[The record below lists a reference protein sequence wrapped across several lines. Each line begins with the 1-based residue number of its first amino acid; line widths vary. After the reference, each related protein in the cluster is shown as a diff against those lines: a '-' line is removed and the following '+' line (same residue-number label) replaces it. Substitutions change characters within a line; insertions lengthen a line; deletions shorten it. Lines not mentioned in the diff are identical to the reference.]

1 MKGLNMVGKKIGC
14 IGCGTMGGAVVRAIA
29 ASNLDVQLY
38 VSSGHYSKA
47 ESFVE
52 SLSDLSS
59 GGKARPC
66 DSNLDLAENCDIVFI
81 AVKPAFVMPV
91 IKEIGPAFHKP
102 RVLVSMAAGITISS
116 IQDCVAEL
124 AAEESAGEKFVYPQI
139 FRMMPNLP
147 AVYGESMTAL
157 CAGKDAGEEEASMV
171 AALLATA
178 GKVEL
183 VTEKMMDGVTAVS
196 GSGPAYAFMFIEAL
210 ADAAVKFGIPRKQ
223 AYVYAAQTLKGA
235 SVMALQDERSISE
248 LKDAVCSP
256 AGTTIEA
263 VAALERG
270 GFRGLVIDAATAA
283 YSRSVELGK
292 KD

>member
-1 MKGLNMVGKKIGC
+1 MVLVMDEKNVGC
-14 IGCGTMGGAVVRAIA
+14 IGCGTMGGAVVKAIA
-29 ASNLDVQLY
+29 ASPLNVRLY
-38 VSSGHYSKA
+38 VSSGHFSKA

-59 GGKARPC
+59 GGRASSC
-66 DSNLDLAENCDIVFI
+66 ESNLAVAERSDIIFI
-81 AVKPAFVMPV
+81 AVKPAFVKTV
-91 IKEIGPAFHKP
+91 IEEIKPAFTKP
-102 RVLVSMAAGITISS
+102 KLLVSMAAGVTLSS
-116 IQDCVAEL
+116 IRGYTEGQGLSAPDGSFVAPKL
-124 AAEESAGEKFVYPQI
+124 

-157 CAGKDAGEEEASMV
+157 CAGKDAGEEETKMV
-171 AALLATA
+171 VTLLETA
-178 GKVEL
+178 GKVEC
-183 VTEKMMDGVTAVS
+183 VSEKMMDGVTAVS

-210 ADAAVKFGIPRKQ
+210 ADAAVRFGIPRKQ

-235 SVMALQDERSISE
+235 AVMAMKDSRSISE

-263 VAALERG
+263 VAALEEG

-283 YSRSVELGK
+283 YSKSVELGRK
-292 KD
+292 G

>member
-1 MKGLNMVGKKIGC
+1 MEGLSMNGKTVGC

-29 ASNLDVQLY
+29 ASSLDVRLF

-52 SLSDLSS
+52 SLSDLAS
-59 GGKARPC
+59 GGRARSC
-66 DSNLDLAENCDIVFI
+66 ATNLEVAENSDIVFI
-81 AVKPAFVMPV
+81 AVKPAYVQSV
-91 IKEIGPAFHKP
+91 IEEIAPAFTKP
-102 RVLVSMAAGITISS
+102 KLLVSMAAGITLDSLR
-116 IQDCVAEL
+116 E
-124 AAEESAGEKFVYPQI
+124 AAEAAAPKGKAFVLPHL

-157 CAGKDAGEEEASMV
+157 CAGSGCTEEETAQV
-171 AALLATA
+171 VALLKTA
-178 GKVEL
+178 GKVEC
-183 VTEKMMDGVTAVS
+183 VAEKLMDGVTAVS

-235 SVMALQDERSISE
+235 AVMALQDGRSISE

-263 VAALERG
+263 VAALERSA
-270 GFRGLVIDAATAA
+270 FRGTVIEAATAA
-283 YSRSVELGK
+283 YTKSVALGRK
-292 KD
+292 C

>member
-1 MKGLNMVGKKIGC
+1 MKNSGIAGKNVGC

-29 ASNLDVQLY
+29 SSHLDVQLF
-38 VSSGHYSKA
+38 VSSGHYSRA

-59 GGKARPC
+59 GGRARSC
-66 DSNLDLAENCDIVFI
+66 ESNLALAKSCDIIFI
-81 AVKPAFVMPV
+81 AVKPAFVKTV
-91 IKEIGPAFHKP
+91 IEEIRPAFSGHK
-102 RVLVSMAAGITISS
+102 LLISMAAGVTLSS
-116 IQDCVAEL
+116 LREYA
-124 AAEESAGEKFVYPQI
+124 SAGGNPACPRLL
-139 FRMMPNLP
+139 RMMPNLP

-157 CAGKDAGEEEASMV
+157 CYDKDAGEDEIGMAVS
-171 AALLATA
+171 LLETA

-183 VTEKMMDGVTAVS
+183 VSEKMMDGVTAVS

-235 SVMALQDERSISE
+235 AVMALEDSRSISE

-263 VAALERG
+263 VAALEKG
-270 GFRGLVIDAATAA
+270 GFRGLVIDAASAA
-283 YSRSVELGK
+283 YARSVELGRK
-292 KD
+292 S

>member
-1 MKGLNMVGKKIGC
+1 
-14 IGCGTMGGAVVRAIA
+14 MGGAVVRAIA
-29 ASNLDVQLY
+29 SSGMGVQLF

-52 SLSDLSS
+52 SLSDLAS
-59 GGKARPC
+59 GGRARSC
-66 DSNLDLAENCDIVFI
+66 ETNLDVAENSDIVFI
-81 AVKPAFVMPV
+81 AVKPAFVKSV
-91 IKEIGPAFHKP
+91 IEEIRPSFTRQK
-102 RVLVSMAAGITISS
+102 VLVSMAAGVS
-116 IQDCVAEL
+116 L
-124 AAEESAGEKFVYPQI
+124 ASLQEYVGAAGEGQSGATFVCPHVM
-139 FRMMPNLP
+139 RMMPNLP
-147 AVYGESMTAL
+147 AVFGEGMTAL
-157 CAGKDAGEEEASMV
+157 CFGGDAGEDEVKAVVS
-171 AALLATA
+171 LLETS
-178 GKVEL
+178 GRVEC

-235 SVMALQDERSISE
+235 AVMAMDDGRSISE

-283 YSRSVELGK
+283 YEKSVALGRK
-292 KD
+292 S